1 MSGFDFDLIVEY
13 LPDFWRGAK
22 ATIFYSLTSL
32 GLAVAIGLVV
42 ALCRI
47 SHIALLRLLART
59 YIDAIRGTPAL
70 IQIFFVYFGM
80 PAFGVNLS
88 APTAAVIALG
98 INSGGYLAEIFRAGI
113 MGVDPGPNR
122 GWSIPRNELQH
133 DHVANYPCRRP
144 PYWSFR
150 RPPGSSPTLVKG
162 TSLLSTI
169 SVAELTR
176 VAQQIVGVT
185 FRPIEAYVAIGVIYY
200 CLNAVIAQGAVWL
213 ERSLRR
219 SQGLK

>member
-32 GLAVAIGLVV
+32 VLAVAIGMFM

-47 SHIALLRLLART
+47 SHIALLRWFARG

-80 PAFGVNLS
+80 PVFGVNLS

-113 MGVDPGPNR
+113 MGVDQGQTEAGRSLGMSYGQTMWRITLPQGPR
-122 GWSIPRNELQH
+122 CSS
-133 DHVANYPCRRP
+133 C
-144 PYWSFR
+144 R
-150 RPPGSSPTLVKG
+150 RPPGSSPI
-162 TSLLSTI
+162 LS
-169 SVAELTR
+169 R
-176 VAQQIVGVT
+176 VPRSCQR
-185 FRPIEAYVAIGVIYY
+185 FRSP
-200 CLNAVIAQGAVWL
+200 N
-213 ERSLRR
+213 
-219 SQGLK
+219 

>member
-32 GLAVAIGLVV
+32 VLAVAIGMFM

-47 SHIALLRLLART
+47 SHIALLRWFARG

-80 PAFGVNLS
+80 PVFGVNLS

-113 MGVDPGPNR
+113 MGVDQGQTEAGRSLGMSYGQTMWRITLPQAA
-122 GWSIPRNELQH
+122 LL
-133 DHVANYPCRRP
+133 VVP
-144 PYWSFR
+144 PAAGEF
-150 RPPGSSPTLVKG
+150 TNLVKG

-185 FRPIEAYVAIGVIYY
+185 FRPIEAYVAIGVVYY

-219 SQGLK
+219 SQGLE

>member
-32 GLAVAIGLVV
+32 ALAVAIGMFM

-47 SHIALLRLLART
+47 SHVALLRWLARG

-88 APTAAVIALG
+88 APTAAVVALG

-113 MGVDPGPNR
+113 MGVDR
-122 GWSIPRNELQH
+122 GQTEAGRSLGMSYGQTMWRITLPQAALL
-133 DHVANYPCRRP
+133 VVP
-144 PYWSFR
+144 PAAGEF
-150 RPPGSSPTLVKG
+150 TNLVKG

-185 FRPIEAYVAIGVIYY
+185 FRPIEAYVAIGVVYY

-219 SQGLK
+219 SQGLE

>member
-1 MSGFDFDLIVEY
+1 MPGFDFGLIVEY

-32 GLAVAIGLVV
+32 ALAVAIGLVV
-42 ALCRI
+42 ALCRM
-47 SHIALLRLLART
+47 SHIALLRVLARIF
-59 YIDAIRGTPAL
+59 IDTIRGTPAL

-113 MGVDPGPNR
+113 MGVDQGQIEAGRSLGMSYGKTLWRITFPQAA
-122 GWSIPRNELQH
+122 LL
-133 DHVANYPCRRP
+133 VVP
-144 PYWSFR
+144 PAAGEF
-150 RPPGSSPTLVKG
+150 TNLVKG

-169 SVAELTR
+169 SVTELTR

-185 FRPIEAYVAIGVIYY
+185 FRPIEAYVAIGVVYW
-200 CLNAVIAQGAVWL
+200 CLNALIAQGAVWL

-219 SQGLK
+219 SQGLE

>member
-32 GLAVAIGLVV
+32 ALAVAIGMFM

-47 SHIALLRLLART
+47 SHVAMLRWFARG

-88 APTAAVIALG
+88 APTAAVVALG

-113 MGVDPGPNR
+113 MGVDR
-122 GWSIPRNELQH
+122 GQTEAGRSLGMSYGQTMWRITLPQAALL
-133 DHVANYPCRRP
+133 VVP
-144 PYWSFR
+144 PAAGEF
-150 RPPGSSPTLVKG
+150 TNLVKG

-185 FRPIEAYVAIGVIYY
+185 FRPIEAYVAIGVVYY

-219 SQGLK
+219 SQGLE

>member
-1 MSGFDFDLIVEY
+1 MSGFDFGLIVEY

-32 GLAVAIGLVV
+32 ALAVAIGLVV
-42 ALCRI
+42 ALCRM
-47 SHIALLRLLART
+47 SHIAALRILARI
-59 YIDAIRGTPAL
+59 YIDTIRGTPAL

-113 MGVDPGPNR
+113 MGVDQGQTEAGRSLGMSHGKTMWRITFPQAA
-122 GWSIPRNELQH
+122 LL
-133 DHVANYPCRRP
+133 VVP
-144 PYWSFR
+144 PAAGEF
-150 RPPGSSPTLVKG
+150 TNLVKG

-169 SVAELTR
+169 SVTELTR

-185 FRPIEAYVAIGVIYY
+185 FRPIEAYVAIGVVYW
-200 CLNAVIAQGAVWL
+200 CLNAIIAQGAVWL
-213 ERSLRR
+213 ERWLRR
-219 SQGLK
+219 SQGLE

>member
-1 MSGFDFDLIVEY
+1 MPGFDFGLIVEY

-32 GLAVAIGLVV
+32 ALAVAIGLVV
-42 ALCRI
+42 ALCRM
-47 SHIALLRLLART
+47 SHIALLRVLARIF
-59 YIDAIRGTPAL
+59 IDTIRGTPAL

-113 MGVDPGPNR
+113 MGVDQGQIEAGRSLGMSYGKTLWRITFPQAA
-122 GWSIPRNELQH
+122 LL
-133 DHVANYPCRRP
+133 VVP
-144 PYWSFR
+144 PTAGEF
-150 RPPGSSPTLVKG
+150 TNLVKG

-169 SVAELTR
+169 SVTELTR

-185 FRPIEAYVAIGVIYY
+185 FRPIEAYVAIGVVYW
-200 CLNAVIAQGAVWL
+200 CLNALIAQGAVWL

-219 SQGLK
+219 SQGLE

>member
-32 GLAVAIGLVV
+32 VLAVAIGMFM

-47 SHIALLRLLART
+47 SHIALLRWFARA

-80 PAFGVNLS
+80 PVFGVNLS

-113 MGVDPGPNR
+113 MGVDQGQTEAGRSLGMSYGQTMWRITLPQAA
-122 GWSIPRNELQH
+122 LL
-133 DHVANYPCRRP
+133 VVP
-144 PYWSFR
+144 PAAGEF
-150 RPPGSSPTLVKG
+150 TNLVKG

-185 FRPIEAYVAIGVIYY
+185 FRPIEAYVAIGVVYY

-219 SQGLK
+219 SQGLE

>member
-32 GLAVAIGLVV
+32 ALAVAIGMFM

-47 SHIALLRLLART
+47 SHIAMLRWFARG

-80 PAFGVNLS
+80 PVLGVNLS
-88 APTAAVIALG
+88 APTAAVVALG

-113 MGVDPGPNR
+113 MGVDR
-122 GWSIPRNELQH
+122 GQTEAGRSLGMSYGQTMWRITLPQAALL
-133 DHVANYPCRRP
+133 VVP
-144 PYWSFR
+144 PAAGEF
-150 RPPGSSPTLVKG
+150 TNLVKG

-185 FRPIEAYVAIGVIYY
+185 FRPIEAYVAIGVVYY

-219 SQGLK
+219 SQGLE

>member
-13 LPDFWRGAK
+13 LPDFWRGAR

-47 SHIALLRLLART
+47 SHIALLRLLARI

-88 APTAAVIALG
+88 APTAAVVALG

-113 MGVDPGPNR
+113 MSVDPGQTEAGRSLGMSYGRTMWRITLPQA
-122 GWSIPRNELQH
+122 GLL
-133 DHVANYPCRRP
+133 VVP
-144 PYWSFR
+144 PAAGEF
-150 RPPGSSPTLVKG
+150 TNLVKG

-219 SQGLK
+219 SQGLE

>member
-32 GLAVAIGLVV
+32 ALAVAIGMFM

-47 SHIALLRLLART
+47 SHIALLRWFARG

-80 PAFGVNLS
+80 PVLGVNLS
-88 APTAAVIALG
+88 APTAAVVALG

-113 MGVDPGPNR
+113 MGVDR
-122 GWSIPRNELQH
+122 GQTEAGRSLGMSYGQTMWRITLPQAALL
-133 DHVANYPCRRP
+133 VVP
-144 PYWSFR
+144 PAAGEF
-150 RPPGSSPTLVKG
+150 TNLVKG

-185 FRPIEAYVAIGVIYY
+185 FRPIEAYVAIGVVYY

-219 SQGLK
+219 SQGLE

>member
-32 GLAVAIGLVV
+32 ALAVAIGMFM

-47 SHIALLRLLART
+47 SHIASLRWFARG

-88 APTAAVIALG
+88 APTAAVVALG

-113 MGVDPGPNR
+113 MGVDR
-122 GWSIPRNELQH
+122 GQTEAGRSLGMSYGQTMWRITLPQAALL
-133 DHVANYPCRRP
+133 VVP
-144 PYWSFR
+144 PAAGEF
-150 RPPGSSPTLVKG
+150 TNLVKG

-185 FRPIEAYVAIGVIYY
+185 FRPIEAYVAIGVVYY

-219 SQGLK
+219 SQGLE

>member
-1 MSGFDFDLIVEY
+1 MEGFDFGLIVEY

-32 GLAVAIGLVV
+32 ALAVAIGLVV
-42 ALCRI
+42 ALCRM
-47 SHIALLRLLART
+47 SHIVLLRFLARIF
-59 YIDAIRGTPAL
+59 IDTIRGTPAL

-80 PAFGVNLS
+80 PALGVNLS

-113 MGVDPGPNR
+113 MGVDQGQTEAGRSLGMSYSKTMWRITFPQAA
-122 GWSIPRNELQH
+122 LL
-133 DHVANYPCRRP
+133 VVP
-144 PYWSFR
+144 PAAGEF
-150 RPPGSSPTLVKG
+150 TNLVKG

-169 SVAELTR
+169 SVTELTR

-185 FRPIEAYVAIGVIYY
+185 FRPIEAYVAIGVVYW
-200 CLNAVIAQGAVWL
+200 CLNALIAQSAVWL

-219 SQGLK
+219 SQGLE

>member
-1 MSGFDFDLIVEY
+1 MSGFDFDLILEY

-32 GLAVAIGLVV
+32 GLAVAIGLVG

-47 SHIALLRLLART
+47 SQFRLLRLLARG

-80 PAFGVNLS
+80 PAFGINLS
-88 APTAAVIALG
+88 APTAAVVALG

-113 MGVDPGPNR
+113 MGVDR
-122 GWSIPRNELQH
+122 GQTEAGRSLGMSYGTTMWRITLPQAALL
-133 DHVANYPCRRP
+133 VVP
-144 PYWSFR
+144 PAAGEF
-150 RPPGSSPTLVKG
+150 TNLVKG

-169 SVAELTR
+169 SVSELTR

-200 CLNAVIAQGAVWL
+200 CLNAVIAQGAVSL

-219 SQGLK
+219 SQGLE

>member
-32 GLAVAIGLVV
+32 ALAVAIGMFM

-47 SHIALLRLLART
+47 SHIAFLRWFARG

-88 APTAAVIALG
+88 APTAAVVALG

-113 MGVDPGPNR
+113 MGVDR
-122 GWSIPRNELQH
+122 GQTEAGRSLGMSYGQTMWRITLPQAALL
-133 DHVANYPCRRP
+133 VVP
-144 PYWSFR
+144 PAAGEF
-150 RPPGSSPTLVKG
+150 TNLVKG

-185 FRPIEAYVAIGVIYY
+185 FRPIEAYVAIGVVYY

-219 SQGLK
+219 SQGLE